1 MAIRNWQMWRMLL
14 LTLAVVNAILLLGIE
29 PLGITLTGELIAG
42 INAATILGFASI
54 GAGIVL
60 YKLTDGKLGNM
71 KGWQLLAWIA
81 AIIFVATA
89 FSIFEI
95 LIPAELFGFETM
107 QLLGV
112 GNAVA
117 TYIVWK
123 KI

>member
-1 MAIRNWQMWRMLL
+1 MLL